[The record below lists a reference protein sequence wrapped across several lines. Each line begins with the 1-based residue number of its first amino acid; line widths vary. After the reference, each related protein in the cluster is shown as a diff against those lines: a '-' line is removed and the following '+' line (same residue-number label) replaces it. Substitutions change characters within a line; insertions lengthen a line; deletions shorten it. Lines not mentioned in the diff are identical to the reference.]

1 MTERNDSVASQPF
14 EPIAIIGRGCVLP
27 GSLDVQALWQTI
39 EGRHCRITAATPDDW
54 QIDPARVLGGTPGRY
69 RADHAWSDRGGFVR
83 GFADRFDPAATRLDP
98 AWVARLDP
106 LLQWSLAAARQ
117 ALDGLDAAAL
127 AGPRGGV
134 VLGNLGYPGRGLG
147 RLAEAFWLRR
157 LLGERV
163 PGSTTDPHDRF
174 GSGLPAMLVAR
185 AFGLTGGA
193 LALDAAC
200 ASGLYAIKVACD
212 RLQSGQTD
220 FMLAGGVNGADP
232 LFLQVGFSALNA
244 LSHSGRSLPLQQQA
258 DGLVPAEG
266 AAFVAL
272 RRLTDAQR
280 DGDPILGVIHG
291 LGVSNDGRSG
301 GFLSPAEAGQVRSM
315 KLALAQSGWRPAD
328 LQYVECHATG
338 TQVGDAVELAS
349 LQQVYGDQPL
359 ALGAL
364 KASLGHTITTSG
376 VAGVLKLLGALEH
389 DLLPG
394 MPVAGPLSPALARTR
409 FRVPV
414 EHEPWSPSAG
424 PRRAAVSSFGFG
436 GNNAHLLLEAP
447 PEPGAAR
454 FSRPPPAA
462 AIDLAIVG
470 IGVRTQLD
478 ACADS
483 LARRLL
489 AGEAPATAG
498 FDPDTLGLP
507 ARELAFPPNELKQ
520 ALGQQ
525 LLLLQVLRDAT
536 RDVPLPDPERTGI
549 FVGAQVDAAICRHT
563 LRMRWAE
570 RIDEHAP
577 GLDPELAARLL
588 DALSPP
594 LDSASVLGNM
604 PNVPA
609 NRLSN
614 QLDLR
619 GQGFVVAREELSGDA
634 ALELARMAIQ
644 RGELDCALVAAVDL
658 SREPVHQQ
666 ALARVLPGHARPPA
680 DAAVMLQVK
689 SLAQAQQDGDPIL
702 AVIHGDAPDGPRAAT
717 LGNSL
722 ADSPVLSGLG
732 HAHAASGLLHLA
744 LATLALQRRV
754 LPGTGDPA
762 VPLLSGPKPVHLRV
776 DNASLAGER
785 CQWWLGPGNDA
796 ARRPLQPAQ
805 QQLYRYAAESRSALQ
820 QRLQDDA
827 RGGDGNCRL
836 AIVATPQTLPAR
848 RQQALAALASGASM
862 APLARRGIH
871 FREQPLAGELAFA
884 YTGAAAAYPGMGRE
898 LLLNQPAL
906 ADGLSDRL
914 VDARQALGW
923 ALAPGGEAAR
933 ITPFRELAGCAYL
946 CQLHT
951 EYTRRVL
958 GLQPD
963 AVLGLSSGETNAMFA
978 FGIWQDMDGLLAEI
992 DASGLYTRALAG
1004 RFQAV
1009 RQHWGLAADA
1019 PLDWTSLRVRA
1030 EAEQVRAAVAEH
1042 EQVYLTIINS
1052 PNDCVISGSAAA
1064 CDGLLQ
1070 ALGRPPAA
1078 PVPHELAV
1086 HCPVVTPFA
1095 ETWQRLHDRPTRT
1108 LERPRF
1114 YSSHFAGPYRPD
1126 RETVTRALTGQAL
1139 ETVNF
1144 PVVVERAWQDG
1155 VRIFVEHGPRDS
1167 LAGAIGEILGEREHL
1182 VVSLDRA
1189 GVSGDEQ
1196 LLQATAALWCAGVAI
1211 NLKAVPDACAG
1222 EPSAEAGSGF
1232 ETGASAQPQS
1242 PGASAPAPVIS
1253 FRLHPAV
1260 IDEGLLPAEAPA
1272 PLEHWQPPA
1281 VNVGPAEARLLQP
1294 APALPRQSP
1303 LPLEPAAGAVAGPGG
1318 TRAAAGTAAPASE
1331 QTGSQAVP
1339 DSAAATMATAAAKPA
1354 SGQSAA
1360 GSVHGVAPTGLESAP
1375 TGSAAP
1381 PVAAEPVAGAPAA
1394 GSPAAGPPAALL
1406 LQGHRQML
1414 EAHQTFLQAQ
1424 SEGMQGYQQTLQRM
1438 QQTLLGGQPSVS
1450 HPGVRSNASA
1460 ATPAKVAV
1468 GASRQAASARQ
1479 PTDHSPEVTPRQ
1491 SQAQVLPDAA
1501 RSTADSALQAGSDAH
1516 RAAPPQRPG
1525 VQPGTRFDRTQ
1536 LETLASGSI
1545 ASVLGD
1551 SFAYLDALPLQVR
1564 MPAPPL
1570 LLADRVLGI
1579 EGEPHAMG
1587 LGRIWTE
1594 TDVRAD
1600 SWYLHHGR
1608 MPAGIFIECGQA
1620 DLLLISW
1627 LGIDAHNRGERAYRL
1642 LGCELVYHGDLPQPG
1657 ETLHYEICID
1667 GHARQ
1672 GDVRL
1677 FFFHY
1682 DCWIDGEL
1690 RISMRNGQAGFF
1702 SRRELDEAAGVLWSP
1717 EQAEYRDAPGLA
1729 ESPQV
1734 SARRSFTAAQLQ
1746 AWLQDDLAGCFGPE
1760 FGWGRTHVRTP
1771 RPPAGAQGLLQEVTA
1786 FDPTG
1791 GPAGRG
1797 YLRVETSVAPD
1808 DWFFAG
1814 HFRNDPCMPGTLM
1827 ADACLQAMAFHMA
1840 AHGWTL
1846 ARDGWRFQPVQ
1857 DTAYRFWCRGQVT
1870 PESRRIVYELF
1881 VDEQYLDE
1889 GCPTLFAH
1897 VLCTV
1902 DGRKAFLC
1910 ERMGLQLVPDWP
1922 LSSMPDYEA
1931 ELAAAARA
1939 DARPLA
1945 HVDGFPLDARALIH
1959 AAWGPPTRAFG
1970 AHFAHFEGPRRS
1982 PRLPGPPY
1990 HFVTRITE
1998 LTGPMQRMQAG
2009 ARVTAL
2015 YDIPEDAWYFR
2026 QGGRQVMPTSVLM
2039 EVVLQPC
2046 GWLATYTLDPGLAD
2060 QDLVFRNLDGQ
2071 AVQHL
2076 EVTPAHRTLA
2086 TTTELVSVS
2095 RAGGL
2100 IIDKFVLRCWVDDQ
2114 LLLEAETVFGFFP
2127 PATMASQKGF
2137 ATTDVDRQR
2146 LAQASDT
2153 RIELCERPAPLFGRG
2168 DGLTLATGQLLMLD
2182 RISGY
2187 WPTGGSQGLGAI
2199 RAVRDIDPGDW
2210 FFRAHFFQDPVQPGS
2225 LGIEAMLQSIQTFM
2239 LLGDLASGLT
2249 HPQFEPLDLS
2259 SELVWHYRGQVTPAS
2274 SRVTIEFDVT
2284 AIDRAADSVRVTGMA
2299 RLWVDG
2305 LQIYQAPQIGMRIV
2319 AGPGPDSGT
2328 RNVAARDVRSTPPA
2342 ASGSSAVQHVP
2353 WKLDLARPEDAWLA
2367 DHRPSFTLPAL
2378 PFTQSLELMANAA
2391 CRVCADQYLQ
2401 QLEQG
2406 SALRW
2411 ITLPEGRAAGQV
2423 RVNIS
2428 DPERVRTALL
2438 VEAED
2443 GTLQVAAQAVL
2454 RFGPEL
2460 PDLQQ
2465 LPPLPPR
2472 QQVEPLAD
2480 PYADGSLFHGPALQ
2494 LMQQLWRGPD
2504 GARARLD
2511 LSDCDIVPGVLH
2523 PALLDA
2529 ALHCL
2534 PHDGFSLWSSA
2545 VAPDQAA
2552 FPARIDALWVD
2563 PALRQAREVD
2573 VEARW
2578 LGLVGGRPRCQ
2589 VRLLDGER
2597 VLADYQLTEY
2607 LLPKGRL
2614 GHHPGVPR
2622 RQFLQQ
2628 RQFVPGIGVA
2638 RTGAEQSLLQ
2648 RQDVVASDLVPGT
2661 VAHAYQLPAECP
2673 DPAAEIL
2680 RRDHAG
2686 QLLRLHPSVVRI
2698 DAEGHCRNTP
2708 LNPFRVALQA
2718 DGDQLLASG
2727 QPGTLDM
2734 EAVGQAWV
2742 ARFQDPEDPLL
2753 ALGLG
2758 LVQQF
2763 ARRVVLVDPDDFHQR
2778 REQPALYL
2786 ANHQTGV
2793 ESLLF
2798 LMLMVTLTGVPA
2810 GAIAKRE
2817 HQDSWLGQVFQLA
2830 DRAMG
2835 ARNPMFMLFFER
2847 SRQADLLRLLREFAS
2862 QTAATPRS
2870 LLVHVDGTRALQAGA
2885 PVVAV
2890 SSVLVDLAVAQGLP
2904 IVPVRFAGGLGPDPV
2919 AAGLEF
2925 PWQLG
2930 QQDYFVGR
2938 AITPEVLEAMPYAE
2952 RAGHVRAAINGL
2964 GPQGADDVPLAADSE
2979 LAAQVA
2985 AARRAGLSELASVLR
3000 AVLAGQVTSADADVV
3015 AARLLQ
3021 ALQQD

>member
-1 MTERNDSVASQPF
+1 MTERNDSVASTPF

-39 EGRHCRITAATPDDW
+39 LGRHCRITAAGPEDW
-54 QIDPARVLGGTPGRY
+54 QVDPARVLGGTPGRY
-69 RADHAWSDRGGFVR
+69 QADRAWNDHAGFVR

-98 AWVARLDP
+98 EWVARLDP
-106 LLQWSLAAARQ
+106 LVQWSLAAAGQ
-117 ALDGLDAAAL
+117 ALDGLDTAAL
-127 AGPRGGV
+127 AGPRAGV
-134 VLGNLGYPGRGLG
+134 ILGNLGYPSRGLG
-147 RLAEAFWLRR
+147 RLAEAFWLQQ
-157 LLGERV
+157 LLGERM

-174 GSGLPAMLVAR
+174 GAGLPAMLVAR
-185 AFGLTGGA
+185 AFGLNGGA

-244 LSHSGRSLPLQQQA
+244 LSHSGRSLPLQEQA

-272 RRLTDAQR
+272 RRLDDAQR

-291 LGVSNDGRSG
+291 LGLSNDGRSG

-315 KLALAQSGWRPAD
+315 ELALAQSGWRAAD

-338 TQVGDAVELAS
+338 TQVGDGIELAS

-364 KASLGHTITTSG
+364 KANLGHTITTSG

-389 DLLPG
+389 ELLPA

-414 EHEPWSPSAG
+414 EHEPWLPSHG

-436 GNNAHLLLEAP
+436 GNNAHLLLEAA
-447 PEPGAAR
+447 PEPGVAR
-454 FSRPPPAA
+454 FSRARPAA
-462 AIDLAIVG
+462 PVDLAIVG
-470 IGVRTQLD
+470 LGVRTHRD
-478 ACADS
+478 GCADS
-483 LARRLL
+483 LASRLL
-489 AGEAPATAG
+489 AGEPSATEG
-498 FDPDTLGLP
+498 FDPDMLALP
-507 ARELAFPPNELKQ
+507 ARELAFPPNELKR

-525 LLLLQVLRDAT
+525 LLLLQVLREAT

-549 FVGAQVDAAICRHT
+549 LVGAQVDATICRHT
-563 LRMRWAE
+563 LRMRWAQ
-570 RIDEHAP
+570 RVAEHAP
-577 GLDPELAARLL
+577 GLDPELADRLL
-588 DALSPP
+588 DALAPP
-594 LDSASVLGNM
+594 LDSAGVLGNM

-619 GQGFVVAREELSGDA
+619 GQGFVVSREELSGDA

-644 RGELDCALVAAVDL
+644 RGELDSALVAAVDL
-658 SREPVHQQ
+658 SREPVHQH
-666 ALARVLPGHARPPA
+666 ALAQALPGHARPPA
-680 DAAVMLQVK
+680 DAAVMLHVK
-689 SLAQAQQDGDPIL
+689 ALTQAQQDGDPVL
-702 AVIHGDAPDGPRAAT
+702 AVIHGEAPDGPRAAT
-717 LGNSL
+717 LGNTVP
-722 ADSPVLSGLG
+722 DSPMLIGLG
-732 HAHAASGLLHLA
+732 HAHAASGLLQLA

-754 LPGTGDPA
+754 LPGTSERPL
-762 VPLLSGPKPVHLRV
+762 PLLSGRKPAHLWV

-785 CQWWLGPGNDA
+785 SQWWLGPGNEA
-796 ARRPLQPAQ
+796 ARRPLQPAAW
-805 QQLYRYAAESRSALQ
+805 QLYRYAAESRTALQ
-820 QRLQDDA
+820 QCLRDDA
-827 RGGDGNCRL
+827 RDGDGDCRL
-836 AIVATPQTLPAR
+836 AIVATPQTLADR

-862 APLARRGIH
+862 AALARRGIH
-871 FREQPLAGELAFA
+871 FRERPLAGELAFA

-898 LLLNQPAL
+898 LLLARPEL
-906 ADGLSDRL
+906 ADGLRDRL
-914 VDARQALGW
+914 VDARRALGW
-923 ALAPGGEAAR
+923 ALASTDEAAR

-951 EYTRRVL
+951 EYTRQVL

-963 AVLGLSSGETNAMFA
+963 AVVGLSSGETNAMFA
-978 FGIWQDMDGLLAEI
+978 FGVWQDMDGLLAEI
-992 DASGLYTRALAG
+992 DASGLYTRALGG
-1004 RFQAV
+1004 RFEAV
-1009 RQHWGLAADA
+1009 REHWGLAADA
-1019 PLDWTSLRVRA
+1019 PLDWISLRVRA
-1030 EAEQVRAAVAEH
+1030 DAERVRAAVADQQ
-1042 EQVYLTIINS
+1042 QVYLTIINS
-1052 PNDCVISGSAAA
+1052 PHDCVISGAAPA
-1064 CDGLLQ
+1064 CDALLQ
-1070 ALGRPPAA
+1070 ALGKPTAV

-1086 HCPVVTPFA
+1086 HCAAVTPFA
-1095 ETWQRLHDRPTRT
+1095 ETWRRLHDRPSRT
-1108 LERPRF
+1108 PDRPRF
-1114 YSSHFAGPYRPD
+1114 YSSHFAGSYRPD
-1126 RETVTRALTGQAL
+1126 REAVARALTGQAL

-1144 PVVVERAWQDG
+1144 PAVVEQAWHDG

-1167 LAGAIGEILGEREHL
+1167 LAGAIQETLGEREHL

-1189 GVSGDEQ
+1189 GVAGDEQ
-1196 LLQATAALWCAGVAI
+1196 LLQATAALWCAGVAM
-1211 NLKAVPDACAG
+1211 NLDESPA
-1222 EPSAEAGSGF
+1222 EQQSASTA
-1232 ETGASAQPQS
+1232 ETGTGSAPEMPVQRQS
-1242 PGASAPAPVIS
+1242 NSADGSASAPVMQ
-1253 FRLHPAV
+1253 FRLHPAA
-1260 IDEGLLPAEAPA
+1260 IDPALLPATTAESLAR
-1272 PLEHWQPPA
+1272 WRPPA
-1281 VNVGPAEARLLQP
+1281 VNAGPAEARPLP
-1294 APALPRQSP
+1294 SAPALVRQSP
-1303 LPLEPAAGAVAGPGG
+1303 LPLEASCRAGAERALDGARPAAPDGDRTPSQPTAAS
-1318 TRAAAGTAAPASE
+1318 AAASVRP
-1331 QTGSQAVP
+1331 
-1339 DSAAATMATAAAKPA
+1339 AATMAPA
-1354 SGQSAA
+1354 PHQP
-1360 GSVHGVAPTGLESAP
+1360 APGP
-1375 TGSAAP
+1375 
-1381 PVAAEPVAGAPAA
+1381 EPDVPAD
-1394 GSPAAGPPAALL
+1394 GTPAALL

-1414 EAHQTFLQAQ
+1414 AAHKAFLQAQ
-1424 SEGMQGYQQTLQRM
+1424 AEGMQGYQQTLQRM
-1438 QQTLLGGQPSVS
+1438 QQVLLGGQPPALEPAPTVSPGPSVADAPPVPPS
-1450 HPGVRSNASA
+1450 APPAQQVQPVAVQAAAGHAVRQDDDGDAMAPSQHPGA
-1460 ATPAKVAV
+1460 PAKI
-1468 GASRQAASARQ
+1468 
-1479 PTDHSPEVTPRQ
+1479 
-1491 SQAQVLPDAA
+1491 L
-1501 RSTADSALQAGSDAH
+1501 
-1516 RAAPPQRPG
+1516 
-1525 VQPGTRFDRTQ
+1525 FDRAQ

-1545 ASVLGD
+1545 ASVLGE

-1570 LLADRVLGI
+1570 LLADRVLAI

-1587 LGRIWTE
+1587 LGRIWTQ
-1594 TDVRAD
+1594 TDVHTD

-1717 EQAEYRDAPGLA
+1717 DQAEYQHSPRLA

-1734 SARRSFTAAQLQ
+1734 STRRSFSRSQLQ
-1746 AWLQDDLAGCFGPE
+1746 AWLQDDPVGCFGPE

-1771 RPPAGAQGLLQEVTA
+1771 RPPAGAQGLLEEVTA

-1814 HFRNDPCMPGTLM
+1814 HFKNDPCMPGTLM

-1857 DTAYRFWCRGQVT
+1857 NTAYRFWCRGQVT
-1870 PESRRIVYELF
+1870 PESRHIVYELF
-1881 VDEQYLDE
+1881 VDEQYLDD

-1922 LSSMPDYEA
+1922 LTSMPDYLA
-1931 ELAAAARA
+1931 ELEAASRA
-1939 DARPLA
+1939 DDRPLA
-1945 HVDGFPLDARALIH
+1945 RVDDFPLDARALIH
-1959 AAWGPPTRAFG
+1959 AAWGRPTLAFG
-1970 AHFAHFEGPRRS
+1970 ARFDHLEGPRRA

-1990 HFVTRITE
+1990 HFITRISA
-1998 LTGPMQRMQAG
+1998 LSGPMQRMQAG
-2009 ARVTAL
+2009 AWITAL
-2015 YDIPEDAWYFR
+2015 YDIPEDAWYFN
-2026 QGGRQVMPTSVLM
+2026 QGGRQAMPTSVLM

-2046 GWLATYTLDPGLAD
+2046 GWLATYTLDPALAD
-2060 QDLVFRNLDGQ
+2060 RDLVFRNLDGQ

-2076 EVTPAHRTLA
+2076 EVTPAHRTLT

-2095 RAGGL
+2095 QAGGL
-2100 IIDKFVLRCWVDDQ
+2100 IIDKFRLRCWADDQ

-2137 ATTDVDRQR
+2137 ATTDADRQR

-2153 RIELCERPAPLFGRG
+2153 RIELVERPACLFDRV
-2168 DGLTLATGQLLMLD
+2168 DRLTLATGRLLMLD

-2199 RAVRDIDPGDW
+2199 RAERDIDPGDW

-2225 LGIEAMLQSIQTFM
+2225 LGIEAMLQSIQAFM
-2239 LLGDLASGLT
+2239 LLGDLASGLQQ
-2249 HPQFEPLDLS
+2249 PRFEPLDLS

-2274 SRVTIEFDVT
+2274 SRVTIEFDVSALERT
-2284 AIDRAADSVRVTGMA
+2284 ADSVRVTGMA

-2319 AGPGPDSGT
+2319 AGPDNGAD
-2328 RNVAARDVRSTPPA
+2328 D
-2342 ASGSSAVQHVP
+2342 GSSADSRDVAVPADRSAAPATAATVQHLP
-2353 WKLDLARPEDAWLA
+2353 WQVDLARPQDAWLA

-2378 PFTQSLELMANAA
+2378 PFTQSLELMADAA
-2391 CRVCADQYLQ
+2391 SRVSADLHLQ

-2423 RVNIS
+2423 RVNVS

-2438 VEAED
+2438 VESDQGA
-2443 GTLQVAAQAVL
+2443 LQVAAQAVL
-2454 RFGPEL
+2454 RFGPEP

-2472 QQVEPLAD
+2472 QQVQPVAD

-2494 LMQQLWRGPD
+2494 LMQQLWRGAD

-2534 PHDGFSLWSSA
+2534 PHDNFSLWSSA

-2552 FPARIDALWVD
+2552 FPARIDNLWVD
-2563 PALRQAREVD
+2563 PALARAQQVD

-2578 LGLVGGRPRCQ
+2578 LGLASGRPRCQ
-2589 VRLLDGER
+2589 VRVLEGER
-2597 VLADYQLTEY
+2597 VLADYLLTEY

-2622 RQFLQQ
+2622 RQFLLQ
-2628 RQFVPGIGVA
+2628 RQFVPAIGVA
-2638 RTGAEQSLLQ
+2638 HTGPEQSLLQ
-2648 RQDVVASDLVPGT
+2648 RQDVAASDLVPGT
-2661 VAHAYQLPAECP
+2661 VAHAYQLPADCA

-2686 QLLRLHPSVVRI
+2686 QLLRLHPSAVRI
-2698 DAEGHCRNTP
+2698 DAAGTCTNTP
-2708 LNPFRVALQA
+2708 LNPFRVVVQA
-2718 DGDQLLASG
+2718 DDDPLLAHG
-2727 QPGTLDM
+2727 QPEALDM
-2734 EAVGQAWV
+2734 QAVQQAWA
-2742 ARFQDPEDPLL
+2742 ARFQDPQHPLL
-2753 ALGLG
+2753 GLGLG
-2758 LVQQF
+2758 LVAQF
-2763 ARRVVLVDPDDFHQR
+2763 ARRVVLADPDDFQQR
-2778 REQPALYL
+2778 RGQPALYL

-2817 HQDSWLGQVFQLA
+2817 HQDSWLGQVFRLA
-2830 DRAMG
+2830 DQAMG

-2847 SRQADLLRLLREFAS
+2847 SRQADLLRLLREFAGDS
-2862 QTAATPRS
+2862 ATRPRS
-2870 LLVHVDGTRALQAGA
+2870 LLVHVDGTRALQGGA
-2885 PVVAV
+2885 PVAAV
-2890 SSVLVDLAVAQGLP
+2890 SSVLVDLAVGQGLP
-2904 IVPVRFAGGLGPDPV
+2904 IVPVRFAGGLGPEPV
-2919 AAGLEF
+2919 VAGLEF

-2938 AITPEVLEAMPYAE
+2938 AITPEALKAMPYAE

-2964 GPQGADDVPLAADSE
+2964 GPQGDDDLPLPADAALAE
-2979 LAAQVA
+2979 QVA
-2985 AARRAGLSELASVLR
+2985 AARDAGLAEVPAVLR
-3000 AVLAGQVTSADADVV
+3000 AVLDRYLAAADAD
-3015 AARLLQ
+3015 AAVTQLLQ
-3021 ALQQD
+3021 ALSGR